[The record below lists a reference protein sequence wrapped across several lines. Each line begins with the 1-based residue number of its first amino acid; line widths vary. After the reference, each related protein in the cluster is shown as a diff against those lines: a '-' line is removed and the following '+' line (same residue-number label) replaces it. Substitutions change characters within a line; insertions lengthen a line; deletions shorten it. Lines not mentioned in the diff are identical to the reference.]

1 MKKLNYVLGLL
12 ALVAV
17 GFWSSCNNDAAE
29 APTIS
34 VSVVG
39 TPDYAQGSDV
49 VYAVTAQTASDKD
62 VLKTLTITG
71 TGLNPNYSFSYPAE
85 TTMSTDTFTMTIP
98 TTAPAGTAVELTFEA
113 TTDKDTSAVATQSFI
128 VTSPVQ
134 TYEGVTLTYKS
145 TDFSQANILDA
156 ATGTALKGD
165 GDKASFDVVFAYN
178 GTTSP
183 AKILYTLA
191 APNSSWLATAWA
203 QSGWSASGQNNTQ
216 LDKLDGFDFD
226 NATIETLSAI
236 AVTSPSDG
244 SKWNVQVGDTYGFI
258 TVRGQK
264 GVIKIKELGSVS
276 KSTDATKLQASI
288 TVDVKVTPL
297 PATAK

>member
-17 GFWSSCNNDAAE
+17 GFWSSCSNDAAV

-39 TPDYAQGSDV
+39 TPDYTQGSDV

-71 TGLNPNYSFSYPAE
+71 TGLNPNYTMSYDAA

-98 TTAPAGTAVELTFEA
+98 TTVPGGTAVELTFEA
-113 TTDKDTSAVATQSFI
+113 TTDKDTSAVATQSFT
-128 VTSPVQ
+128 VVSSVQ
-134 TYEGVTLTYKS
+134 TYTDVTLTYKS

-165 GDKASFDVVFAYN
+165 GDKTKFDVAFGYN
-178 GTTSP
+178 GDP
-183 AKILYTLA
+183 KVLYTLA
-191 APNSSWLATAWA
+191 APNSSWLATAWGA
-203 QSGWSASGQNNTQ
+203 NNSAWSATGQNAT
-216 LDKLDGFDFD
+216 KLDIITGFDFD
-226 NATIETLSAI
+226 NATLETLNAI
-236 AVTSPSDG
+236 NVTSPTDG
-244 SKWNVQVGDTYGFI
+244 SKWNVLVGNTYGFI

-264 GVIKIKELGSVS
+264 GVIKIKSLGSVS

-297 PATAK
+297 ATAK